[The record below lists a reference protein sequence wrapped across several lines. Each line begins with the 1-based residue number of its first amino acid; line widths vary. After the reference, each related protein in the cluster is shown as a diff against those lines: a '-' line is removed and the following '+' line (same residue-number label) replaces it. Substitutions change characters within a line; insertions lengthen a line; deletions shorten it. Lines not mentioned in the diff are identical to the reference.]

1 MPSNVPCSIM
11 GDSEAWCFY
20 KPTMCETM
28 LGVEKEIEYG
38 VGGEALAD
46 NVAIG
51 DNVVVTYESGNGK

>member
-1 MPSNVPCSIM
+1 
-11 GDSEAWCFY
+11 
-20 KPTMCETM
+20 M